1 MLVVFSSIL
10 PLPLFF
16 NFFVIKQDIR
26 YLLQDC
32 LLAFLLLM
40 HSSNGFY
47 ILVDF
52 NKRD

>member
-1 MLVVFSSIL
+1 MLVVSSPIL
-10 PLPLFF
+10 SLLLFF

-40 HSSNGFY
+40 PSGNGFH